1 MFDMWS
7 IVTLL
12 FFFEV
17 LILVNSQTCRVCD
30 QFISGRNLPYERA
43 LAIIQDEEYLDDSDF
58 DEIRYKRR
66 YDSQSYN
73 EVFHRWHSRV
83 KRAEGRK
90 IDLGFSHEFF
100 EFFGC
105 LTPDDQCITSRSE
118 LDSALS
124 TRFSQGEKDSFCDF
138 QEDLDLQL
146 VCHTPIGYVFRPY
159 PNLTG
164 SGELLITNCD
174 EERSYAAQLIE
185 YISNAFSCPSPIEE
199 FMEMVMDFV
208 EENAPT
214 TAAAGASAAAG
225 GIAMSPSLPMTASS
239 GTPPGQPT
247 PGTAGGGGT
256 PNGASGQ
263 VLALT
268 PVGLNTVA
276 VFPPFAN
283 ARTIPAMAVIFAE
296 DPSIGASVAGA
307 AGRKRRSSVFQRA
320 NHAIFQSIRSSPLVR
335 RARAWFRQTK
345 SYLQY
350 KTKMIKSAIEEF
362 KQKVKRKLSK
372 EYIKEKIQ
380 EKMDDLSCL
389 TTRLEFY
396 GKQRR
401 KKLKGKWPGQHK
413 YNGTSHN
420 FVKRAVDSM
429 DDCFGFMDE
438 PLYGLRVNIS
448 QEVNCTGLGDDCGI
462 NEFQSSNN
470 SDTRFAVRQTGE
482 EFRSEAPPDCRI
494 VVCGTD
500 GTVPA
505 TLTTTVAPTTTSTT
519 TTTTTTPIT
528 TTAPTAAVPPTT
540 TTPVPTAAP
549 ITSAPIP
556 PITSATVPP
565 ITTTVPPTT
574 FAITVPQTPTS
585 AQVFDEPDNQLIH
598 QRIVPFGIED
608 AMVIKP
614 EEIVEESIL
623 QQGQSTSDILNNIDD
638 SDSESDSDD
647 NDYVYDDIRSTS
659 EIAPIYVRPVLNQA
673 FYNPTYYQDE
683 K

>member
-214 TAAAGASAAAG
+214 TAA
-225 GIAMSPSLPMTASS
+225 
-239 GTPPGQPT
+239 
-247 PGTAGGGGT
+247 
-256 PNGASGQ
+256 
-263 VLALT
+263 
-268 PVGLNTVA
+268 
-276 VFPPFAN
+276 
-283 ARTIPAMAVIFAE
+283 
-296 DPSIGASVAGA
+296 
-307 AGRKRRSSVFQRA
+307 
-320 NHAIFQSIRSSPLVR
+320 
-335 RARAWFRQTK
+335 
-345 SYLQY
+345 
-350 KTKMIKSAIEEF
+350 
-362 KQKVKRKLSK
+362 
-372 EYIKEKIQ
+372 
-380 EKMDDLSCL
+380 
-389 TTRLEFY
+389 
-396 GKQRR
+396 
-401 KKLKGKWPGQHK
+401 
-413 YNGTSHN
+413 
-420 FVKRAVDSM
+420 
-429 DDCFGFMDE
+429 
-438 PLYGLRVNIS
+438 
-448 QEVNCTGLGDDCGI
+448 
-462 NEFQSSNN
+462 
-470 SDTRFAVRQTGE
+470 
-482 EFRSEAPPDCRI
+482 
-494 VVCGTD
+494 
-500 GTVPA
+500 
-505 TLTTTVAPTTTSTT
+505 TLTTTLAPTTTSTT
-519 TTTTTTPIT
+519 TTTT
-528 TTAPTAAVPPTT
+528 PTT
-540 TTPVPTAAP
+540 TTPVPTAL
-549 ITSAPIP
+549 

-565 ITTTVPPTT
+565 ITSATVSPITTTVPPTT
-574 FAITVPQTPTS
+574 LSITVPQTLNS
-585 AQVFDEPDNQLIH
+585 AQVSDEPENQLVH
-598 QRIVPFGIED
+598 QRIVPFGVED

-614 EEIVEESIL
+614 VELREESTL
-623 QQGQSTSDILNNIDD
+623 QPGQSTSDILNNIDD
-638 SDSESDSDD
+638 SDSDENE
-647 NDYVYDDIRSTS
+647 NDIENVIDDIRVTS
-659 EIAPIYVRPVLNQA
+659 EIVPIYVRPVLNQA
-673 FYNPTYYQDE
+673 FYNPTYYRDE